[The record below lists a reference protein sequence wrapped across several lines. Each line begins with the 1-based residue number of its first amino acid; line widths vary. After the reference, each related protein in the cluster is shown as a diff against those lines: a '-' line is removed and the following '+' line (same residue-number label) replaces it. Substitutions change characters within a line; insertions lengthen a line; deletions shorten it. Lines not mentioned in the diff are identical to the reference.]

1 MAIIKPWYI
10 YRPSQIARRLYRSL
24 IPRASGVRPIP
35 LPWGGTLT
43 ADTAKN
49 LGRSL
54 WEAGIYD
61 IATSEVI
68 ARLLRPGDLALD
80 VGANVGYITALMG
93 RRAGPDGRVVAF
105 EPHPDLFRLLQENV
119 RRADPSPSATVELH
133 NAAVGEAT
141 GQATL
146 VIPPEFET
154 NDGLA
159 SLSATPRD
167 GDVVI
172 SVDVM
177 TLDDLLGD
185 RSVGVLKIDVEGH
198 ELSVLKGAARLIE
211 SHAVRHLVFE
221 EHAGPTS
228 PACTFLTER
237 GYTLFEL
244 GWSLHG
250 PELAGLDGASITKPY
265 EAPNYLATCDPD
277 DARARCRSRGWW
289 VLGRP

>member
-1 MAIIKPWYI
+1 M
-10 YRPSQIARRLYRSL
+10 
-24 IPRASGVRPIP
+24 
-35 LPWGGTLT
+35 
-43 ADTAKN
+43 ADTAKD

-68 ARLLRPGDLALD
+68 ARLLHPGDLALD
-80 VGANVGYITALMG
+80 VGANVGFMTVLMG
-93 RRAGPDGRVVAF
+93 RWAGPDGRVMAF
-105 EPHPDLFRLLQENV
+105 EPHPDLFRLLKENV
-119 RRADPSPSATVELH
+119 GLAARSPSATVELH
-133 NAAVGEAT
+133 NAAVGEVT
-141 GQATL
+141 GQASL
-146 VIPPEFET
+146 VIPPGFET

-167 GDVVI
+167 SDTVI
-172 SVDVM
+172 SVDVV

-185 RSVGVLKIDVEGH
+185 RRVSVLKIDVEGH

-211 SHAVRHLVFE
+211 LHAVRHIVFE
-221 EHAGPTS
+221 EHTGSTS
-228 PACTFLTER
+228 PVCTFLKER

-244 GWSLHG
+244 GWSLYG
-250 PELAGLDGASITKPY
+250 PELVGLDGPSITKPY

-277 DARARCRSRGWW
+277 DARTLCRSRGWR